1 MDGKQLKGYN
11 LSSSPTIRLLST
23 FDHEDIKA
31 LKAYILNM
39 DKSIEENFLD
49 PNEFNVPPLTH
60 SLHIQWPLIN
70 IGGKWHLIMENGA
83 CYQQA

>member
-11 LSSSPTIRLLST
+11 LSTSPTIRLLCT

-39 DKSIEENFLD
+39 DKSSEENF
-49 PNEFNVPPLTH
+49 
-60 SLHIQWPLIN
+60 
-70 IGGKWHLIMENGA
+70 
-83 CYQQA
+83 